1 LQFWSRRRHGPRVQR
16 VADKISERGGE
27 AGRIYLMGHSARA
40 VHVASYVSHPEVK
53 VKGGGLAGDLRADGW
68 RAREAIEGRRTGMSA
83 DICIVLRLAHRVA
96 EDTSLFEFNHAPDA

>member
-27 AGRIYLMGHSARA
+27 AGRIYLTGHSAGA

-53 VKGGGLAGDLRADGW
+53 VKGGGLAG
-68 RAREAIEGRRTGMSA
+68 AIM
-83 DICIVLRLAHRVA
+83 VA
-96 EDTSLFEFNHAPDA
+96 GIYELTAGEPERQ